1 MVGLTLFSGLFP
13 ELSGHIPSQSKVNR
27 KQLEANSTGLQS
39 IQMPVDSSRLEGFY
53 KLSVSERREM
63 LAKIAGLTP
72 EQVEAWSSSGELSE
86 DSADRMIENVIGT
99 YSLPIGVATNFIID
113 GEHYLIPF
121 VLEEPSVVAA
131 ASNMAKRCHANGGF
145 TSDNDDP
152 VMIGQIQVVGC
163 DNPEAAK
170 ASVLEN
176 SAKLIESCNAV
187 DPILVKFGGG
197 CRDIRARI
205 IETDS
210 GPMVIVHILV
220 DCRDAMGANAV
231 NTMAE
236 TIAPKIE
243 GMTGGTVILR
253 IISNLA
259 VHRLARVSAV
269 FSPEEISDKGDA
281 RQGSE
286 VIDGVLQAYHFAK
299 ADPFRATTHN
309 KGIMNAI
316 SPVAIACGQDWRAVE
331 SGAHSFA
338 AHERVY
344 GSLTHWEKDGEGN
357 LVGSIELPMAVG
369 LVGGAVRV
377 HPAAQANVALLG
389 ITSADEL
396 AKVMAAAG
404 LAQNLGA
411 LRALATVGI
420 QAGHMKLHVRNM
432 AVTAGAE
439 DGEVDIVAARLRER
453 GVRITQK
460 AVEEELASL
469 RAE

>member
-1 MVGLTLFSGLFP
+1 MP
-13 ELSGHIPSQSKVNR
+13 IE
-27 KQLEANSTGLQS
+27 NSR
-39 IQMPVDSSRLEGFY
+39 IEGFY
-53 KLSVSERREM
+53 KLSVSERREL
-63 LAKIAGLTP
+63 LARIAELSD
-72 EQVEAWSSSGELSE
+72 EQVNAWANSGELDE
-86 DSADRMIENVIGT
+86 ESADRMIENVVGT
-99 YSLPIGVATNFIID
+99 YSLPIGVATNFVID
-113 GEHYLIPF
+113 GSHYAIPF

-131 ASNMAKRCHANGGF
+131 ASNMAKRCLSNGGF
-145 TSDNDDP
+145 ISDNDDP

-163 DNPEAAK
+163 GDPSGAMDSIMAAK
-170 ASVLEN
+170 EE
-176 SAKLIESCNAV
+176 LISNCNEV

-197 CRDIRARI
+197 CRDLSARV
-205 IETDS
+205 IETGS
-210 GPMVIVHILV
+210 GPMVIVHIHV

-236 TIAPKIE
+236 TIAPRVEEIS
-243 GMTGGTVILR
+243 GGTVILR

-259 VHRLARVSAV
+259 VLRLARVSAV
-269 FSPEEISDKGDA
+269 FTPEEMSNGGKDA
-281 RQGSE
+281 KQGSE
-286 VIDGVLQAYHFAK
+286 VIDGVIQAYHFAE

-316 SPVAIACGQDWRAVE
+316 SAVALACGQDWRAIE
-331 SGAHSFA
+331 SGAHSYA
-338 AHERVY
+338 SHERTY
-344 GSLTHWEKDGEGN
+344 GSLTKWSKDDDGN

-389 ITSADEL
+389 VESADEL
-396 AKVMAAAG
+396 AKVMAASG

-439 DGEVDIVAARLRER
+439 GEEVDRVASILRER
-453 GVRITQK
+453 GGRITQ
-460 AVEEELASL
+460 ASVIEALEEIRSD
-469 RAE
+469 

>member
-13 ELSGHIPSQSKVNR
+13 ELSGQILSRSKVNR

-131 ASNMAKRCHANGGF
+131 ASNMAKRCHVNGGF

-453 GVRITQK
+453 GGRITQK

>member
-1 MVGLTLFSGLFP
+1 MP
-13 ELSGHIPSQSKVNR
+13 IE
-27 KQLEANSTGLQS
+27 NSR
-39 IQMPVDSSRLEGFY
+39 IEGFY
-53 KLSVSERREM
+53 KLSVSERREL
-63 LAKIAGLTP
+63 LARIAELSD
-72 EQVEAWSSSGELSE
+72 EQVNAWANSGELDE
-86 DSADRMIENVIGT
+86 ESADRMIENVVGT
-99 YSLPIGVATNFIID
+99 YSLPIGVATNFVID
-113 GEHYLIPF
+113 GSHYAIPF

-131 ASNMAKRCHANGGF
+131 ASNMAKRCLANGGF
-145 TSDNDDP
+145 ISDNDDP

-163 DNPEAAK
+163 GDPSGAMDSIMAAK
-170 ASVLEN
+170 EE
-176 SAKLIESCNAV
+176 LISNCNEV

-197 CRDIRARI
+197 CRDLSARV
-205 IETDS
+205 IETGS
-210 GPMVIVHILV
+210 GPMVIVHIHV

-236 TIAPKIE
+236 TIAPRVEEIS
-243 GMTGGTVILR
+243 GGTVILR

-259 VHRLARVSAV
+259 VLRLARVSAV
-269 FSPEEISDKGDA
+269 FTPEEMSNGGKDA
-281 RQGSE
+281 KQGSE
-286 VIDGVLQAYHFAK
+286 VIDGVIQAYHFAE

-316 SPVAIACGQDWRAVE
+316 SAVALACGQDWRAIE
-331 SGAHSFA
+331 SGAHSYA
-338 AHERVY
+338 SHERAY
-344 GSLTHWEKDGEGN
+344 GSLTKWSKDDDGN

-389 ITSADEL
+389 VESADEL
-396 AKVMAAAG
+396 AKVMAASG

-439 DGEVDIVAARLRER
+439 GEEVDRVASILRER
-453 GVRITQK
+453 GGRITQ
-460 AVEEELASL
+460 ASVIEALEEIRSD
-469 RAE
+469 

>member
-1 MVGLTLFSGLFP
+1 MP
-13 ELSGHIPSQSKVNR
+13 IE
-27 KQLEANSTGLQS
+27 NSR
-39 IQMPVDSSRLEGFY
+39 IEGFY
-53 KLSVSERREM
+53 KLSVSERREL
-63 LAKIAGLTP
+63 LAGIAELSD
-72 EQVEAWSSSGELSE
+72 EQVNAWANSGELDE
-86 DSADRMIENVIGT
+86 ESADRMIENVVGT
-99 YSLPIGVATNFIID
+99 YSLPIGVATNFVID
-113 GEHYLIPF
+113 GSHYAIPF

-131 ASNMAKRCHANGGF
+131 ASNMAKRCLANGGF
-145 TSDNDDP
+145 ISDNDDP

-163 DNPEAAK
+163 GDPNGAMDSILAAK
-170 ASVLEN
+170 GE
-176 SAKLIESCNAV
+176 LISNCNEV

-197 CRDIRARI
+197 CRDLSARV
-205 IETDS
+205 IETGS
-210 GPMVIVHILV
+210 GPMVIVHIHV

-236 TIAPKIE
+236 TIAPMVEEIS
-243 GMTGGTVILR
+243 GGTVILR

-259 VHRLARVSAV
+259 VLRLARVSAV
-269 FSPEEISDKGDA
+269 FTPEEMSNGGKDA
-281 RQGSE
+281 KQGSE
-286 VIDGVLQAYHFAK
+286 VIDGVIQAYHFAE

-316 SPVAIACGQDWRAVE
+316 SAVALACGQDWRAIE
-331 SGAHSFA
+331 SGAHSYA
-338 AHERVY
+338 SHERTY
-344 GSLTHWEKDGEGN
+344 GSLTKWSKDDDGN

-389 ITSADEL
+389 VESADEL
-396 AKVMAAAG
+396 AKVMAASG

-439 DGEVDIVAARLRER
+439 GEEVDRVASMLRER
-453 GVRITQK
+453 GGRITQ
-460 AVEEELASL
+460 ASVIEALEEIRSD
-469 RAE
+469 

>member
-1 MVGLTLFSGLFP
+1 MP
-13 ELSGHIPSQSKVNR
+13 IE
-27 KQLEANSTGLQS
+27 NSR
-39 IQMPVDSSRLEGFY
+39 IEGFY
-53 KLSVSERREM
+53 KLSVSERREL
-63 LAKIAGLTP
+63 LARIAELSD
-72 EQVEAWSSSGELSE
+72 EQVNAWANSGELDE
-86 DSADRMIENVIGT
+86 ESADRMIENVVGT
-99 YSLPIGVATNFIID
+99 YSLPIGVATNFVID
-113 GEHYLIPF
+113 GSHYAIPF

-131 ASNMAKRCHANGGF
+131 ASNMAKRCLSNGGF
-145 TSDNDDP
+145 ISDNDDP

-163 DNPEAAK
+163 GDPSGAMDSIMAAK
-170 ASVLEN
+170 EE
-176 SAKLIESCNAV
+176 LISNCNEV

-197 CRDIRARI
+197 CRDLSARV
-205 IETDS
+205 IETGS
-210 GPMVIVHILV
+210 GPMVIVHIHV

-236 TIAPKIE
+236 TIAPRVEEIS
-243 GMTGGTVILR
+243 GGTVILR

-259 VHRLARVSAV
+259 VLRLARVSAV
-269 FSPEEISDKGDA
+269 FTPEEMSNGGKDA
-281 RQGSE
+281 EQGSE
-286 VIDGVLQAYHFAK
+286 VIDGVIQAYHFAE

-316 SPVAIACGQDWRAVE
+316 SAVALACGQDWRAIE
-331 SGAHSFA
+331 SGAHSYA
-338 AHERVY
+338 SHERTY
-344 GSLTHWEKDGEGN
+344 GSLTKWSKDDDGN

-389 ITSADEL
+389 VESADEL
-396 AKVMAAAG
+396 AKVMAASG

-439 DGEVDIVAARLRER
+439 GGEVDRVASILRER
-453 GVRITQK
+453 GGRITQ
-460 AVEEELASL
+460 ASVIEALEEIRSD
-469 RAE
+469 

>member
-1 MVGLTLFSGLFP
+1 
-13 ELSGHIPSQSKVNR
+13 
-27 KQLEANSTGLQS
+27 
-39 IQMPVDSSRLEGFY
+39 MPVDSSRLEGFY

-63 LAKIAGLTP
+63 LAGIAGLTP

-131 ASNMAKRCHANGGF
+131 ASNMAKRCHSKGGF

-163 DNPEAAK
+163 EDPEAAR
-170 ASVLEN
+170 ASILQN
-176 SAKLIESCNAV
+176 SVELMESCNSV

-197 CRDIRARI
+197 CRDIQARI
-205 IETDS
+205 IETES
-210 GPMVIVHILV
+210 GPMVILHILV

-236 TIAPKIE
+236 TIAPKVE
-243 GMTGGTVILR
+243 GLTGGTVILR

-269 FSPEEISDKGDA
+269 FTPEEMSDKGDA
-281 RQGSE
+281 TQGSE
-286 VIDGVLQAYHFAK
+286 VIEGVLQAYHFAK

-316 SPVAIACGQDWRAVE
+316 SPIAIACGQDWRAVE
-331 SGAHSFA
+331 SGAHSYA

-344 GSLTHWEKDGEGN
+344 GSLTHWEKDDGGN

-389 ITSADEL
+389 ITSADDL

-411 LRALATVGI
+411 LKALATVGI

-439 DGEVDIVAARLRER
+439 GPEVDIVAARLRER
-453 GVRITQK
+453 GGRITQK
-460 AVEEELASL
+460 AVEEELEML

>member
-1 MVGLTLFSGLFP
+1 
-13 ELSGHIPSQSKVNR
+13 
-27 KQLEANSTGLQS
+27 
-39 IQMPVDSSRLEGFY
+39 
-53 KLSVSERREM
+53 M
-63 LAKIAGLTP
+63 LAGIAGLTP

-113 GEHYLIPF
+113 DEHYLIPF

-131 ASNMAKRCHANGGF
+131 ASNMAKRCHSNGGF
-145 TSDNDDP
+145 KSDNDDP

-163 DNPEAAK
+163 KDPEAAR
-170 ASVLEN
+170 SSILQN
-176 SAKLIESCNAV
+176 SAELVESCNAV

-286 VIDGVLQAYHFAK
+286 VIEGVLQAYHFAK

-453 GVRITQK
+453 GGRITQK

>member
-1 MVGLTLFSGLFP
+1 
-13 ELSGHIPSQSKVNR
+13 
-27 KQLEANSTGLQS
+27 
-39 IQMPVDSSRLEGFY
+39 MPVDSSRLEGFY

-63 LAKIAGLTP
+63 LAELAGLTP
-72 EQVEAWSSSGELSE
+72 EQVGAWSASGELSE
-86 DSADRMIENVIGT
+86 EAADRMIENVVGT

-113 GEHYLIPF
+113 REHYLVPF

-131 ASNMAKRCHANGGF
+131 ASNMAKRCHQRGGF
-145 TSDNDDP
+145 VSNNDDP
-152 VMIGQIQVVGC
+152 VMIGQIQVVDC
-163 DNPEAAK
+163 DNP
-170 ASVLEN
+170 ASAMDAIMGNKQE
-176 SAKLIESCNAV
+176 LIDSCNEV

-197 CRDIRARI
+197 CRDIEARI
-205 IETDS
+205 IETES

-269 FSPEEISDKGDA
+269 FTPEEMSDKGDA
-281 RQGSE
+281 TQGTE
-286 VIDGVLQAYHFAK
+286 VIDGILQAYHFAK

-316 SPVAIACGQDWRAVE
+316 SAIAIACGQDWRAIE
-331 SGAHSFA
+331 SGAHSYA
-338 AHERVY
+338 SHERIY
-344 GSLTHWEKDGEGN
+344 GSLTHWESDDDGN

-389 ITSADEL
+389 ISTADQL

-404 LAQNLGA
+404 LVQNLGA

-439 DGEVDIVAARLRER
+439 GDEVDAVAARLRAQ
-453 GVRITQK
+453 GGRITQK
-460 AVEEELASL
+460 AVEEELAKL
-469 RAE
+469 RSE

>member
-1 MVGLTLFSGLFP
+1 MPIENSRIGGL
-13 ELSGHIPSQSKVNR
+13 
-27 KQLEANSTGLQS
+27 
-39 IQMPVDSSRLEGFY
+39 Y
-53 KLSVSERREM
+53 KLSVSERRDLLAEM
-63 LAKIAGLTP
+63 AELSP
-72 EQVEAWSSSGELSE
+72 EQVKAWADSGELDE
-86 DSADRMIENVIGT
+86 ESADRMIENVVGT
-99 YSLPIGVATNFIID
+99 YSLPIGVATNFVID
-113 GEHYLIPF
+113 GSHYAIPF
-121 VLEEPSVVAA
+121 VVEEPSVVAA
-131 ASNMAKRCHANGGF
+131 ASNMAKRCLSNGGF
-145 TSDNDDP
+145 SSNNDEP
-152 VMIGQIQVVGC
+152 VMIGQIQVVDC
-163 DNPEAAK
+163 EDPSEARD
-170 ASVLEN
+170 SVI
-176 SAKLIESCNAV
+176 SAKEDLVSSCNEV

-197 CRDIRARI
+197 CRDVTARV
-205 IETDS
+205 IETGS

-236 TIAPKIE
+236 TIAPTIE
-243 GMTGGTVILR
+243 SITGGTVILR

-269 FSPEEISDKGDA
+269 FTPEEMSDKGDDSQ
-281 RQGSE
+281 QGDE
-286 VIDGVLQAYHFAK
+286 VIDGVVQAYHFAE

-316 SPVAIACGQDWRAVE
+316 SAVAIACGQDWRAIE

-338 AHERVY
+338 SHERTY
-344 GSLTHWEKDGEGN
+344 GSLTQWSKDEGGN

-389 ITSADEL
+389 VESADEL

-439 DGEVDIVAARLRER
+439 GDEVDVVASRLRER
-453 GVRITQK
+453 GGRITQA
-460 AVEEELASL
+460 AVIDALEELRS
-469 RAE
+469 E

>member
-1 MVGLTLFSGLFP
+1 MP
-13 ELSGHIPSQSKVNR
+13 IE
-27 KQLEANSTGLQS
+27 NSR
-39 IQMPVDSSRLEGFY
+39 IKGFY
-53 KLSVSERREM
+53 KLSVAERREL
-63 LAKIAGLTP
+63 LAGIAGLSE
-72 EQVEAWSSSGELSE
+72 EQLEAWANAGELDE
-86 DSADRMIENVIGT
+86 DSADRMIENVVGT
-99 YSLPIGVATNFIID
+99 YSLPIGVATNFVID
-113 GEHYLIPF
+113 GSHYAIPF

-131 ASNMAKRCHANGGF
+131 ASNMAKRCLENGGF
-145 TSDNDDP
+145 TSNNDDP

-163 DNPEAAK
+163 EDPNGAMESII
-170 ASVLEN
+170 ASKDELV
-176 SAKLIESCNAV
+176 SSCNEV

-197 CRDIRARI
+197 CRDITARV
-205 IETDS
+205 IETGS
-210 GPMVIVHILV
+210 GPMLIVHILV

-236 TIAPKIE
+236 TIAPKVEAI
-243 GMTGGTVILR
+243 TGGTVILR

-269 FSPEEISDKGDA
+269 FTPEEMSDGGDDA
-281 RQGSE
+281 QQGGE
-286 VIDGVLQAYHFAK
+286 VIEGVIQAYHFAE

-316 SPVAIACGQDWRAVE
+316 SAVAIACGQDWRAIE
-331 SGAHSFA
+331 SGAHSYA
-338 AHERVY
+338 SHERTY
-344 GSLTHWEKDGEGN
+344 GSLTKWSKDDAGN

-389 ITSADEL
+389 VESADEL
-396 AKVMAAAG
+396 AKVMAASG

-439 DGEVDIVAARLRER
+439 GEEVERVASILRER
-453 GVRITQK
+453 GGRITQ
-460 AVEEELASL
+460 ASVIEALEEIRSE
-469 RAE
+469 